1 MKSTIIQRLDVA
13 ISAAPSIVLHSN
25 SPSAILSEMGR
36 NGVYKASQVPNC
48 WVYHITASNPI
59 CLYLPNKEMWIKYL
73 QTLMATKWIELN

>member
-36 NGVYKASQVPNC
+36 NGVYKASPGSKLLGLSHNC
-48 WVYHITASNPI
+48 
-59 CLYLPNKEMWIKYL
+59 
-73 QTLMATKWIELN
+73 